1 MGSHPVAIFLGS
13 FAFSFRFVET
23 HEPVWVRALSSAPP
37 APSRLPECID
47 IDLPACLPA
56 CLLACLPAAVR
67 LYADSYVNEEAL
79 ATLVALSGI
88 CVVIALAPGTK
99 AHLACTPV
107 SIQMAFDELTAL
119 TSKVL
124 DAAPIFRSPVP
135 AQAR

>member
-1 MGSHPVAIFLGS
+1 MNQCGSEH
-13 FAFSFRFVET
+13 
-23 HEPVWVRALSSAPP
+23 SARLRQRP
-37 APSRLPECID
+37 AAYQSASTSTFP
-47 IDLPACLPA
+47 PA